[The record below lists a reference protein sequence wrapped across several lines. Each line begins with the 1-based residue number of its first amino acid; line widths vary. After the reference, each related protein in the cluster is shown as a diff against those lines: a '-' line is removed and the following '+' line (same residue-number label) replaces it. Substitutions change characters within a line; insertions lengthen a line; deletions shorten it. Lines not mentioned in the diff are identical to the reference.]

1 MKFHPTDF
9 KGLYIVDFDRFED
22 QRGVMIKPWINSD
35 LNKIF
40 GSNMETYLSSSH
52 KGAMRGLHYQKG
64 SSAQKKFVTCI
75 SGRIED
81 VAVDMRRESSTY
93 GCIFN
98 FTLNALDGRGVII
111 PKGFAHGVYA
121 YKDSLFA
128 NISDHV
134 YIPENEGGILWSSIP
149 LLRDFP
155 VTIVSEKDSK
165 LPSLEE
171 VIL

>member
-1 MKFHPTDF
+1 M
-9 KGLYIVDFDRFED
+9 
-22 QRGVMIKPWINSD
+22 
-35 LNKIF
+35 
-40 GSNMETYLSSSH
+40 
-52 KGAMRGLHYQKG
+52 LHY
-64 SSAQKKFVTCI
+64 TCLVQ
-75 SGRIED
+75 SKAGQGAE
-81 VAVDMRRESSTY
+81 AV
-93 GCIFN
+93 
-98 FTLNALDGRGVII
+98 
-111 PKGFAHGVYA
+111 AHGVYA

>member
-1 MKFHPTDF
+1 MKFHSTNF
-9 KGLYIVDFDRFED
+9 EGLHVVDFNRFED
-22 QRGVMIKPWINSD
+22 QRGILIKPWIASD

-40 GSNMETYLSSSH
+40 GSNMETYISSSH
-52 KGAMRGLHYQKG
+52 EGAMRGLHYQKG
-64 SSAQKKFVTCI
+64 SSAQKKFVTCL
-75 SGRIED
+75 SGSIED

-93 GCIFN
+93 GCVFN
-98 FTLNALDGRGVII
+98 ITLNALDGRGVII

-121 YKDSLFA
+121 HKDSLFA
-128 NISDHV
+128 KFSDQT
-134 YIPENEGGILWSSIP
+134 YSYGNEGGILWSSIP
-149 LLRDFP
+149 LLRGLP